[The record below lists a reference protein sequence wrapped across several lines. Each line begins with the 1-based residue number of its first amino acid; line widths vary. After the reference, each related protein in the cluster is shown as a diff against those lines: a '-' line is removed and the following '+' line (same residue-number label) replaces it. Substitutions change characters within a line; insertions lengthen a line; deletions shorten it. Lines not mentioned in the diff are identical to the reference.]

1 VATRFANPAGRVAGA
16 AASWLL
22 FAFVLTGL
30 LLASA
35 TVIGLG
41 GACASGGPYVSATP
55 CPGSVLVFAPLGV
68 FGTLAA
74 VGISGT
80 LAQDFAAPLYAWF
93 WPLLFTGLGIVFL
106 LGAVSGFGI
115 VSNLLVAILSL
126 AMGLGPLVLGL
137 RAGGLRTLLVGSRTV
152 HGEPFDKP
160 DARTVL
166 LRARTAGTGNAVPI
180 TAGRAALAV
189 GIPFVSA
196 AAGVVLAQLAVRAL
210 G

>member
-1 VATRFANPAGRVAGA
+1 MATRFANPAGRVAGA

-68 FGTLAA
+68 FGTLA
-74 VGISGT
+74 
-80 LAQDFAAPLYAWF
+80 QDFAAPLYAWF

-115 VSNLLVAILSL
+115 VSNLLVAVVSL

-180 TAGRAALAV
+180 TAGRAALAI